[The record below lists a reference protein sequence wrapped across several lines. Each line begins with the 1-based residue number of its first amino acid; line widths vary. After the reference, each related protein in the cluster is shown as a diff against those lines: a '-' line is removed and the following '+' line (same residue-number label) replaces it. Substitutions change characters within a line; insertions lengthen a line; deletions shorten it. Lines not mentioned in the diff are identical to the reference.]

1 MRKLIKGFNFLR
13 RIARIIH
20 DGSSRNRAVAKR
32 DGHAESHEAEAYL
45 KQYVEA
51 ARGEPVRRHV
61 GQSRAGLSQRRM
73 RDWSRSIHELCG
85 LGWAN
90 VFVVAVIGSFIS
102 CSGMPALEEQERLV
116 RANELVLHQ
125 LTPRAF
131 VGAWGAP
138 TYQHTE
144 FMQFFGMKDESLI
157 PRSRLAS
164 GEPPRGWEIHME
176 SGDALF
182 LAYPDRGW
190 LVVFFEER
198 LVYREALTAVQLHEL
213 GRSWK
218 HEDKFRSRFEAPA
231 SQ

>member
-1 MRKLIKGFNFLR
+1 MRKLIKGLDLLR
-13 RIARIIH
+13 R
-20 DGSSRNRAVAKR
+20 
-32 DGHAESHEAEAYL
+32 
-45 KQYVEA
+45 
-51 ARGEPVRRHV
+51 
-61 GQSRAGLSQRRM
+61 
-73 RDWSRSIHELCG
+73 
-85 LGWAN
+85 LGWTN
-90 VFVVAVIGSFIS
+90 VFVVVAIGATIS

-138 TYQHTE
+138 TYQRAE

-164 GEPPRGWEIHME
+164 GEPPRGWEVRME
-176 SGDALF
+176 AGDGLF
-182 LAYPDRGW
+182 LAYPDHGW

-231 SQ
+231 VQ